1 MKYNICV
8 PIPIKSIKVS
18 DNAPIISKVLGA
30 NPNLVEL
37 RFDYLNKVQF
47 LTKDFISSLL
57 NRIQPK
63 VPVVLT
69 FRNSSEG
76 GQIEIPEVERF
87 QIYKMFLELK
97 PKFVDIEI
105 NTEKKILN
113 EIIESAL
120 RNKVTLIFS
129 FHDFEKTPTFTKAN
143 NLLDDFY
150 KKLISEMAIDP
161 KFVENSIF
169 KLVFTAHS
177 FEDNLIP
184 LKLCKIKSNKKFKLI
199 SFCMGDLG
207 FFSRFLCMFSG
218 SFFTYGS
225 FEEKTA
231 LGQMNITE
239 MREILKLMNFKV

>member
-8 PIPIKSIKVS
+8 PIPIKSINVS
-18 DNAPIISKVLGA
+18 ENAPVIKRVLDTR
-30 NPNLVEL
+30 PNLVEL
-37 RFDYLNKVQF
+37 RFDYLSKVQF
-47 LTKDFISSLL
+47 LTKDLINSLV

-76 GQIEIPEVERF
+76 GQIEIPEEERF
-87 QIYKMFLELK
+87 QIYKMFLEVK

-113 EIIESAL
+113 KIIESAL
-120 RNKVTLIFS
+120 RNNVTLIFS
-129 FHDFEKTPTFTKAN
+129 FHDFEKTPTYTTAN

-150 KKLISEMAIDP
+150 KKLISDEAINS

-169 KLVFTAHS
+169 KLVFTANS
-177 FEDNLIP
+177 FEDNLVP
-184 LKLCKIKSNKKFKLI
+184 LQLCKKKTSKKQKFI

-207 FFSRFLCMFSG
+207 LFSRIFCVFSG
-218 SFFTYGS
+218 SFLTYGS
-225 FEEKTA
+225 SEENTA
-231 LGQMNITE
+231 PGQIHINEI
-239 MREILKLMNFKV
+239 RNILKLLNFNV